1 MLYPVTAPEN
11 ILFRQQ
17 LKNLSLHYRTEIIAA
32 LSQCILKGFHLTSLD
47 LLCSCPDTNEATIIS
62 ELRRTG
68 LQFPRP
74 YLSIK
79 TEFTIGMD
87 KDIEECSRRDVGLR
101 SLAYS
106 LIICYSI
113 FYFFFRKNSFSKSTF
128 AKSKVVW
135 PNQESTLLSCEK
147 ANINLFIKHPL
158 FRFFL
163 LLFKKKNTHVLNIL
177 FRSNGVTQRKCCLT
191 HDLKT

>member
-47 LLCSCPDTNEATIIS
+47 LLCSCPDTNEAAIIS

-87 KDIEECSRRDVGLR
+87 KDIEECSRRGVGLR

-113 FYFFFRKNSFSKSTF
+113 FFFFFLEKIVF
-128 AKSKVVW
+128 
-135 PNQESTLLSCEK
+135 PNQHLPNQKQCGLTRNPRCCHAKRPILIYL
-147 ANINLFIKHPL
+147 
-158 FRFFL
+158 
-163 LLFKKKNTHVLNIL
+163 LNIPYL
-177 FRSNGVTQRKCCLT
+177 DFFFIIII
-191 HDLKT
+191 